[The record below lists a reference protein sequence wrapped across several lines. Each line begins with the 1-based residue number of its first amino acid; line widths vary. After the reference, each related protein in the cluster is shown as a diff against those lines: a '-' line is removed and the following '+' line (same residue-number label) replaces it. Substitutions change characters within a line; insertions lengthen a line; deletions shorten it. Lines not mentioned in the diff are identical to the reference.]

1 MTAVN
6 KLQVSFDEHFGRFRD
21 IPIGIYGIGKNAQTI
36 LENIT
41 GYNFDCLI
49 ATDHLNET
57 IYGLKVLPL
66 SEAIERVGLIIIAAI
81 PSSTSII
88 YDRIKGDVPAGIPI
102 CSMHGR
108 VLTGD
113 EAYRDNEYW
122 KRSVDEL
129 YRTIDDHEVI
139 SFDVFDT
146 LITRRVLE
154 PWDVFDF
161 VSHNLSEN
169 LTCNSTGPTS
179 LAGKY
184 KKARIEAERKMYS
197 LHASPTIDQI
207 YDCMGH
213 ELNLDKEIISLLK
226 KTELETEQSV
236 CISRRIM
243 ADVLSYVQNK
253 NKRVFLT
260 SDMYFSAEDIR
271 QILHAEGIDTD
282 CELIVSCEYDATKE
296 KGRLFEIL
304 KEKAHSS
311 SILHIGDSPENDIE
325 KAKENGIDAFYI
337 KKGYDILAE
346 SSGAYIFDRIRNDDD
361 RQILGYIISEM
372 FNDPFILNTSKG
384 KLKVDSYRDI
394 ALRIFPIT
402 AVYMAYI
409 EEHASS
415 FDMLF
420 FASRDGYFLHRT
432 YERLRS
438 RLSHQNLPPSK
449 YVYMSRSAVS
459 GASIFT
465 AEDIEVLSNKIE
477 DDPKLNLR
485 DFYRMQFHI
494 TLPEEF
500 DMTNADAID
509 KWGIEGLKEKLSEYN
524 ELIINN
530 SAIERKRYLGYL
542 DLAGVLGAD
551 HPAIIDIVTQGT
563 LVYGLGRIIGKDM
576 GLIAMGTSCVPNKY
590 ISDKSL
596 VHALYG
602 NITERIGG
610 NIHSMTD
617 FSETHLLLE
626 MLYGST
632 DGQLQGFD
640 DEYNPIFASGTEY
653 DEKLLQGVQKELEKL
668 VDYIVDI
675 GLFGKISREFA
686 MDVLRMC
693 IGKYSEYSDD
703 IREAFAF
710 NDPYDGSLKES
721 NLIDYIQ

>member
-1 MTAVN
+1 MNDVIN
-6 KLQVSFDEHFGRFRD
+6 KLQAGFDEHFGQYRGV
-21 IPIGIYGIGKNAQTI
+21 PIGIYGTGKNAETI
-36 LENIT
+36 LNSIT
-41 GYNFDCLI
+41 GYDFKCLI
-49 ATDHLNET
+49 ATDHLHEM
-57 IYGLKVLPL
+57 IYGLKVVPL
-66 SEAIERVGLIIIAAI
+66 CEAVEKVRLIIIAAI
-81 PSSTSII
+81 PSSTAIV
-88 YDRIKGDVPAGIPI
+88 YDRIKEDVPDSMPI
-102 CSMHGR
+102 YSMHGR
-108 VLTGD
+108 LLTGD
-113 EAYRDNEYW
+113 EGYRDNAYW
-122 KRSVDEL
+122 KCS
-129 YRTIDDHEVI
+129 IDDLYNAIDSHEVI
-139 SFDVFDT
+139 SFDIFDT
-146 LITRRVLE
+146 LITRRALQ
-154 PWDVFDF
+154 PQDVPRLVESMLVNDQNKGTDIERFADVRMAADRAMYSRF
-161 VSHNLSEN
+161 TSPTIECIYEYLANELSI
-169 LTCNSTGPTS
+169 S
-179 LAGKY
+179 AQ
-184 KKARIEAERKMYS
+184 EAERIKD
-197 LHASPTIDQI
+197 I
-207 YDCMGH
+207 
-213 ELNLDKEIISLLK
+213 EL
-226 KTELETEQSV
+226 SV
-236 CISRRIM
+236 EMSVVVPRKIM
-243 ADVLSYVQNK
+243 AEALDHAVKKGKQVI
-253 NKRVFLT
+253 LT
-260 SDMYFSAEDIR
+260 SDMFFGSDDIR
-271 QILHAEGIDTD
+271 KILCAARIDVK
-282 CELIVSCEYDATKE
+282 CEMLISCEYDASKE
-296 KGRLFEIL
+296 KGSLFEIL
-304 KEKAHSS
+304 KEKAQSS

-325 KAKENGIDAFYI
+325 KARENGIDTFYI

-346 SSGAYIFDRIRNDDD
+346 SSGAYIFDRIRNDAD

-465 AEDIEVLSNKIE
+465 TEDIEVLSNKIE

-640 DEYNPIFASGTEY
+640 DEYNPIFVSGTEY

-668 VDYIVDI
+668 LDYIVDI